1 MADTIRE
8 VIHPTRVR
16 LEGKVLSA
24 DVGGV
29 DIASAREEHGL
40 DEKKALRQKAEC
52 SEPVKG
58 CCENH
63 LCLQGWLLTAA
74 DANPGIFDGS

>member
-1 MADTIRE
+1 MPDTIRE

-40 DEKKALRQKAEC
+40 DENKLSDKSGVFRASPGLLR
-52 SEPVKG
+52 
-58 CCENH
+58 
-63 LCLQGWLLTAA
+63 
-74 DANPGIFDGS
+74 

>member
-40 DEKKALRQKAEC
+40 DEKKALR
-52 SEPVKG
+52 
-58 CCENH
+58 
-63 LCLQGWLLTAA
+63 
-74 DANPGIFDGS
+74 